1 MAVASAPLRDISHVG
16 IDLSNGLVDVRGRHQ
31 LLTAC
36 RITGD
41 AASRHSMNPDEGAEM
56 IFIVVVVAQPGQSR
70 RVRPTPNPQQ
80 QPPFRANQHVPSDGR
95 VR

>member
-1 MAVASAPLRDISHVG
+1 
-16 IDLSNGLVDVRGRHQ
+16 
-31 LLTAC
+31 
-36 RITGD
+36 
-41 AASRHSMNPDEGAEM
+41 MNPDEGAEM